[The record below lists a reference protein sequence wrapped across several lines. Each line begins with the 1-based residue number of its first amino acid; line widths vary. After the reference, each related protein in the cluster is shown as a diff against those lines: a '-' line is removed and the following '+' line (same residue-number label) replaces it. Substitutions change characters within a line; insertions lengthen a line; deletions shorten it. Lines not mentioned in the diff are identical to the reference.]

1 MTTISTPHNPRPA
14 TSPTSPAFHLGIDGG
29 GTATR
34 ARLTT
39 PDGRV
44 RGEGQAGP
52 SALGQGIAQAW
63 RHVDEAVAAAFAAAG
78 LPVAA
83 RTDIALGLGLSG
95 AENPGWVRD
104 FLAHPAAQGWGR
116 LVLDGDGYTALLG
129 AHAGAPGALIT
140 VGTGS
145 VGVARHPDGRRQT
158 VGGWGWRIGDEG
170 SGAWLGQQ
178 AVRHAQ
184 QALDGRTAAGA
195 LARSLWAECG
205 ADRATML
212 DWCAAADQ
220 ASYAAL
226 APRVLDLAE
235 ADPAAAT
242 LITAAL
248 DAIADLAHALDPA
261 AALPLAVTGGLGQ
274 RLLPPLQTRLNRALT
289 PPAGDALD
297 GALRLLR
304 PTT

>member
-1 MTTISTPHNPRPA
+1 MTSLSTPF
-14 TSPTSPAFHLGIDGG
+14 SPAVSFHLGIDGG
-29 GTATR
+29 GTGTR

-44 RGEGQAGP
+44 LGEGQAGP
-52 SALGQGIAQAW
+52 SALGQGIEQAW
-63 RHVDEAVAAAFAAAG
+63 RHVEQAITAAFLAAG
-78 LPVAA
+78 LPLAS
-83 RTDIALGLGLSG
+83 RRDIALGLGLSG

-104 FLAHPAAQGWGR
+104 FRAHPAAASWRR

-145 VGVARHPDGRRQT
+145 VGVALHPDGCRQT

-184 QALDGRTAAGA
+184 QALDGRTPAGA
-195 LARSLWAECG
+195 LAQSIWSECG
-205 ADRATML
+205 ADRAAML
-212 DWCAAADQ
+212 DWCAVADQ
-220 ASYAAL
+220 ATYAAL

-235 ADPAAAT
+235 ADPAAAA
-242 LITAAL
+242 LVTAAL
-248 DAIADLAHALDPA
+248 DALADLAHALDPA

-274 RLLPPLQTRLNRALT
+274 RLLPQLTTRLQRPLT

-304 PTT
+304 TGA